1 LREAQDGR
9 IVELEPQE
17 FAALLQDYFGGKYT
31 QAQLREVARWSKRF
45 DAKTLALVYRYC
57 TLNEETAYGK
67 PPTIKRLNG
76 NLSEVLEAYPE
87 IRVGSHNRQITDN
100 SRLIEDASGDAGE
113 FLQAILTA
121 IAEGRNPREDETVQG
136 YIHDR

>member
-1 LREAQDGR
+1 LRESKDGR
-9 IVELEPQE
+9 IVELEPVE
-17 FAALLQDYFGGKYT
+17 FAEILQDYFGGRYT

-67 PPTIKRLNG
+67 PPTIKRLNE

-87 IRVGSHNRQITDN
+87 VRIGSHNRQITDN
-100 SRLIEDASGDAGE
+100 SRLIEDAGGDAGD
-113 FLQAILTA
+113 FLRAIVTA
-121 IAEGRNPREDETVQG
+121 ISEGRDPRSDEVVQG
-136 YIHDR
+136 YVK